1 MIYARLLV
9 MTRSIQLAAVQAA
22 LPQRTVIRL
31 DDADWRELTE
41 DPNFR
46 FSHDGNRDW
55 TVMNDILITH
65 HQKPVATDVATPRR
79 TTRTPSNVVSDG
91 VNDLEAILKTLEPLS

>member
-1 MIYARLLV
+1 MIYVRLLT
-9 MTRSIQLAAVQAA
+9 MTRSIQLVAVQAA
-22 LPQRTVIRL
+22 LTQRTVIRL

-55 TVMNDILITH
+55 TVMNDVLITH
-65 HQKPVATDVATPRR
+65 HQKPVATVRPTK
-79 TTRTPSNVVSDG
+79 TPSNVVSDG